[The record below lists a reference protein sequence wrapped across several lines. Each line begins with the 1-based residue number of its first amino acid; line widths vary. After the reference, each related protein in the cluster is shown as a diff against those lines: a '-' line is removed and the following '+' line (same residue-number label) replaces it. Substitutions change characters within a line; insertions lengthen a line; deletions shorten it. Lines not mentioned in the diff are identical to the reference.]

1 MKTPKIIVSL
11 LSAAAVWSSTLVV
24 WPQTPQ
30 QQAGPA
36 PLVAAGS
43 GVNLGITRILAT
55 AFMTAHPSV
64 VIEVPGSV
72 GTKGA
77 IAAVADGAITLGLL
91 SRPLKEEE
99 KAPGLVAR
107 PYARTPMVVGVH
119 PSVPDE
125 EITSQELGD
134 IYRGTKT
141 HWKDGREIVVLT
153 REPFDSGIQVIQKEI
168 PGFKQAY
175 EESHQANRWT
185 VYFTDQDANQA
196 LSRTPFAIGFTD
208 LGMIATEHLNIKAL
222 RLNGVAPSAETLNS
236 DQYPLSRV
244 LFFLYRDGTLP
255 EGVKAFLD
263 FVYSEGGS
271 DILRSHGYLPVN

>member
-1 MKTPKIIVSL
+1 VKTPKIILSL
-11 LSAAAVWSSTLVV
+11 LSALAVWSSTLVA

-30 QQAGPA
+30 QQPGPA
-36 PLVAAGS
+36 SSIAAGS
-43 GVNLGITRILAT
+43 GVNLGITRILAK
-55 AFMTAHPSV
+55 AFMTAHPSII
-64 VIEVPGSV
+64 IEVPGSV

-77 IAAVADGAITLGLL
+77 IAAVADGAIALGLL
-91 SRPLKEEE
+91 SRPLKDEE

-119 PSVPDE
+119 STVPEE
-125 EITSQELGD
+125 EITSQELVD

-141 HWKDGREIVVLT
+141 RWKDGNEIIVQT
-153 REPFDSGIQVIQKEI
+153 REPFDSGIQVLQKEI

-196 LSRTPFAIGFTD
+196 LSSTPSAIGFTD

-222 RLNGVAPSAETLNS
+222 RLNGVAPSPETLNS
-236 DQYPLSRV
+236 DRYPLSRV
-244 LFFLYRDGTLP
+244 LYFLYRDGTLP
-255 EGVKAFLD
+255 EVAKAFLD
-263 FVYSEGGS
+263 FVCSEEGAT
-271 DILRSHGYLPVN
+271 ILKSNGYLPEN